1 MVLYLWILSRKK
13 DFLVENKIQIWRLFL
28 NMKIFLLVLILRHR
42 SVIRTFYSI
51 LKCAHTNLI
60 PSLITFCQHLERQNN
75 NKCIQISILNPLSF
89 SAYQSM
95 NKYISDHFFVLCSHM
110 QNTTKKRLSIYS
122 WELGP
127 PWWLHPLKPL
137 WL

>member
-1 MVLYLWILSRKK
+1 MNTFTKK
-13 DFLVENKIQIWRLFL
+13 DFLVENEIQIWRLFL

-95 NKYISDHFFVLCSHM
+95 NKYISDDFFVLCSHM
-110 QNTTKKRLSIYS
+110 QNTTKKGYLFTHKNLDL
-122 WELGP
+122 LGDFI
-127 PWWLHPLKPL
+127 L
-137 WL
+137 